1 VDVTVYVPTPYR
13 HLTGGSAHITIALT
27 EGADLTGLV
36 DAFDA
41 AHPGIRSEIWD
52 GDDFRHYINV
62 YLNGEEVRALEGRR
76 TILHRGDEVAF
87 VPMLAGG
94 SEEVCVMTRRHYDDI
109 VAHARSEFP
118 NECCGLLSGKDLT
131 VADVHRMKNVEASPV
146 LYVMDPREQLRVFDD
161 IDRQGADLVA
171 IYHSHTRS
179 APYPSA
185 TDVRMAFYPES
196 LYVIVSLQDSQR
208 PTIAAFRIVDGQ
220 IRETRMEIRDSE
232 S

>member
-1 VDVTVYVPTPYR
+1 MDVTVYVPTPYR
-13 HLTGGSAHITIALT
+13 RLTGGSAHITIALA
-27 EGADLTGLV
+27 EGADLGGLV

-41 AHPGIRSEIWD
+41 AHPGIRGEIWE
-52 GDDFRHYINV
+52 GDDFKHYINV

-76 TILHRGDEVAF
+76 TALHPGDEVAF

-94 SEEVCVMTRRHYDDI
+94 SDDVCVMAREHYDEI

-118 NECCGLLSGKDLT
+118 NECCGLLSGKDLR
-131 VADVHRMKNVEASPV
+131 VARVHRMTNSEASPV
-146 LYVMDPREQLRVFDD
+146 LYVMDPREQIRVFDD
-161 IDRQGADLVA
+161 IDRQGEDLVA

-196 LYVIVSLQDSQR
+196 LYVIVSLQDMES
-208 PTIAAFRIVDGQ
+208 PTIGAFRIVDGE
-220 IRETRMEIRDSE
+220 IRQVRMEIRDPHA
-232 S
+232 